1 METKNKSKI
10 LIADDSEM
18 NRSILL
24 DMLEEEYE
32 IVEAED
38 GTEAV
43 AALQQLGTEIAL
55 VLLDIVMPKLDG
67 FGVLAMMN
75 KYHWIEDIPVI
86 IISAE
91 SSSTYLE
98 RAFELGVTD

>member
-55 VLLDIVMPKLDG
+55 VLLDIVMPKL
-67 FGVLAMMN
+67 
-75 KYHWIEDIPVI
+75 EDRKSV
-86 IISAE
+86 
-91 SSSTYLE
+91 
-98 RAFELGVTD
+98 V

>member
-24 DMLEEEYE
+24 DMLEDDYE
-32 IVEAED
+32 IVEAEN

-43 AALQQLGTEIAL
+43 AILQQLGTEIAL
-55 VLLDIVMPKLDG
+55 VLLDIVMPEMDG
-67 FGVLAMMN
+67 FGVLAVMN
-75 KYHWIEDIPVI
+75 KYHWI
-86 IISAE
+86 
-91 SSSTYLE
+91 
-98 RAFELGVTD
+98 